1 MINNLWN
8 KIKEFFSK
16 KFVKEEKYLAENNTK
31 MSECNKSIREKFQEE
46 NQKRILAEDIMN
58 KNIMI
63 DDLSD
68 SQVEEMIEY
77 FEKYI
82 EDMNIKLCEI
92 RKKGE

>member
-1 MINNLWN
+1 MN
-8 KIKEFFSK
+8 
-16 KFVKEEKYLAENNTK
+16 
-31 MSECNKSIREKFQEE
+31 ECNKSIREKFQEE

-68 SQVEEMIEY
+68 NQVAEMIEY

-92 RKKGE
+92 KKKGK